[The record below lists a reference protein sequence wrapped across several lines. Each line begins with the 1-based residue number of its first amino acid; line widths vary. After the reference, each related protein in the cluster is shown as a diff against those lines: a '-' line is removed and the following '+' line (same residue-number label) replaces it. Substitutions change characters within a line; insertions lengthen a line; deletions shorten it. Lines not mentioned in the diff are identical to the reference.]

1 MSDPCG
7 NVIVERKVKLMNY
20 SKTPMDLPTLQAEYN
35 AIVAIAMA
43 TLDADQVLDPKF
55 ERELT
60 LLMRV
65 VKSMGGKV

>member
-1 MSDPCG
+1 
-7 NVIVERKVKLMNY
+7 MN
-20 SKTPMDLPTLQAEYN
+20 KTPMDLPTLQAEYN
-35 AIVAIAMA
+35 SMVAIAMA
-43 TLDADQVLDPKF
+43 TLDADQDLDPKF

>member
-1 MSDPCG
+1 M
-7 NVIVERKVKLMNY
+7 
-20 SKTPMDLPTLQAEYN
+20 KTPTDLATLQAEYD
-35 AIVAIAMA
+35 AMVKIAMA
-43 TLDADQVLDPKF
+43 TLDADQDLEPKF

>member
-1 MSDPCG
+1 
-7 NVIVERKVKLMNY
+7 MNY

-35 AIVAIAMA
+35 AMRDVAMA
-43 TLDADQVLDPKF
+43 TLDADLDLDPKF

>member
-1 MSDPCG
+1 MSVPYG
-7 NVIVERKVKLMNY
+7 NVIVERKVKLMN
-20 SKTPMDLPTLQAEYN
+20 KTPMDLPTLQAEYN
-35 AIVAIAMA
+35 TMVAIAMA
-43 TLDADQVLDPKF
+43 TLDADQDLDPKF